1 MVPDEKQMRVQRIR
15 VGLTG
20 LAGVFLVAAVAT
32 VIFASASDEPQ
43 TAAGANQIATEAA
56 VQDRLGNGS
65 KAVNEPLA
73 EIGVTPGTTDAK
85 AAEAT
90 NADRKLTPPA
100 NAPSR

>member
-1 MVPDEKQMRVQRIR
+1 MAENEKQMRMQRVR

-32 VIFASASDEPQ
+32 VIFATANGDRQSAGGNQ
-43 TAAGANQIATEAA
+43 AATAA
-56 VQDRLGNGS
+56 QDMLGNGSS

-73 EIGVTPGTTDAK
+73 EIGVTPGAGDAAK

-100 NAPSR
+100 NEPSR